1 MQDSV
6 SININ
11 LIKEERKREAI
22 PRGYKCTPT
31 VVNDKKEGS
40 VEVFNLIQCCMLI

>member
-22 PRGYKCTPT
+22 PKGYKCTPT
-31 VVNDKKEGS
+31 LVNGKKEGS